1 MTPEMTPKK
10 ILRIATHQKNLLTCF
25 ALLVLFTVLALF
37 TQAPVGRGFQTPVIA
52 IYYLI
57 AIFTVVWAFLLAND
71 LTDNVLIALMA
82 ALCLLIPFFNLLML
96 MAINLQATRVL
107 KDNGVSVG
115 FSGADITTLKS
126 RLGMEAADGETTVNS
141 TQ

>member
-1 MTPEMTPKK
+1 VTPDK
-10 ILRIATHQKNLLTCF
+10 ILRIATRQKNLLTCF

-71 LTDNVLIALMA
+71 LTDNVLIALVA
-82 ALCLLIPFFNLLML
+82 ASCLLVPFFNLLML
-96 MAINLQATRVL
+96 MAINLQATKVL
-107 KDNGVSVG
+107 RDNGVLVG
-115 FSGADITTLKS
+115 FSGADIKRLK
-126 RLGMEAADGETTVNS
+126 R
-141 TQ
+141 